1 MIRLRYSAAVAI
13 LGAAFVSVVA
23 DAQTD
28 QKSSQPMTSILAGK
42 KFTPPLRGEANV
54 EFTQPV
60 TKKDTKSNMVVTT
73 LEVKNI
79 STAPIARL
87 TVDET
92 WYAKDGSLVTG
103 GKGLINGLL
112 QPGEVQTI
120 KIETPY
126 NAKMNSNN
134 YQFTHVNGTVKPHKV
149 KSFGEAAKEGVKEP
163 AAKKASAKKK

>member
-1 MIRLRYSAAVAI
+1 MIRLRYTAAAI
-13 LGAAFVSVVA
+13 LGAGLLSGVA
-23 DAQTD
+23 GAQTP
-28 QKSSQPMTSILAGK
+28 QAPPMQSILAGK
-42 KFTPPLRGEANV
+42 KFTPPIKGQADV
-54 EFTQPV
+54 EFTQPS
-60 TKKDTKSNMVVTT
+60 TKRDKNMVVTT

-79 STAPIARL
+79 SNGPIARL

-103 GKGLINGLL
+103 GKGQINGLL

-126 NAKMNSNN
+126 NAKMSSNN

-149 KSFGEAAKEGVKEP
+149 KSFDEAGKEKEP
-163 AAKKASAKKK
+163 ATKKASTKKK

>member
-1 MIRLRYSAAVAI
+1 MIRLRYPAAVI
-13 LGAAFVSVVA
+13 LGAGLLSGVA
-23 DAQTD
+23 SAQTP
-28 QKSSQPMTSILAGK
+28 QAPPMQSILAGK
-42 KFTPPLRGEANV
+42 KFTPPLKGEANI

-60 TKKDTKSNMVVTT
+60 PKREKDMVVTT
-73 LEVKNI
+73 LQVKNI
-79 STAPIARL
+79 SNAPIARL

-112 QPGEVQTI
+112 QPGEIQTI

-149 KSFGEAAKEGVKEP
+149 KSFDEAGKEPETKKP
-163 AAKKASAKKK
+163 AAKKK

>member
-1 MIRLRYSAAVAI
+1 MIRLRYTAAVAI
-13 LGAAFVSVVA
+13 LGAGLLSGVA
-23 DAQTD
+23 SAQSG
-28 QKSSQPMTSILAGK
+28 QQSQPLTSILAGK
-42 KFTPPLRGEANV
+42 KFTPPLKGQADI

-60 TKKDTKSNMVVTT
+60 PKREKDMVVTT
-73 LEVKNI
+73 LQVKNI
-79 STAPIARL
+79 SNAPIARL

-126 NAKMNSNN
+126 NSKMNSNN
-134 YQFTHVNGTVKPHKV
+134 YQFTHVNGTIKPHKV
-149 KSFGEAAKEGVKEP
+149 KSFAEAGKEMKEP
-163 AAKKASAKKK
+163 ATKKASAKKK